1 MDKPNGHIV
10 LTKADFAE
18 RTRRNRK
25 ATVGELEAGYN
36 QMAADMERFATVF
49 EARVA
54 ALEKAAG
61 IGPGSTQ
68 SDGEAVSESEHV
80 GIPPAIVPQLGGDVE

>member
-54 ALEKAAG
+54 KLEQLAG
-61 IGPGSTQ
+61 ITQ
-68 SDGEAVSESEHV
+68 SDDEAVSESEHV